1 MEAHRQNVATVV
13 SASPP
18 GRIGYLD
25 GVRGCLSLLV
35 ILHHVAITYGAVGGW
50 YYTEHTGEAWVNLL
64 LTTFVALDQF
74 YFMGLFFLLAAVF
87 TPAALARKGEAAFLR
102 ERCVRL
108 GIPLVLFAL
117 FLSPPLDYVA
127 WVYQGD
133 FKGSFVEYLALEPP
147 LVKDFAPGPLWFV
160 ETLLVFSLVYLLV
173 RRLRPRLSSL
183 LQEVTA
189 RQVAGFAV
197 LLAVLSFCTRLMYPI
212 GAEFWHLQLAYFSQ
226 YILLFAVGVWAGSAE
241 IFARLN
247 RRWFW
252 PCAALTAWGAAMVP
266 ILVLLNGGIDDRF
279 LGGWHWQAA
288 AICLVE
294 GVTCPAACITVL
306 LLFRDRIFSGQRWW
320 AFLGEHS
327 YAVYIVHA
335 PVCVLAALAF
345 RGIPLHPLGKF
356 FVVSLLGV
364 GLSLAVAASLRRW
377 GGKAV
382 RAVLG

>member
-1 MEAHRQNVATVV
+1 MEAHKQDF
-13 SASPP
+13 ASTIPTP
-18 GRIGYLD
+18 LLGRIGYLD
-25 GVRGCLSLLV
+25 GVRGFLSLLV
-35 ILHHVAITYGAVGGW
+35 IVHHVAVTYGGAGIW
-50 YYTEHTGEAWVNLL
+50 YYIEHSGPVWVKLL
-64 LTTFVALDQF
+64 LTTFVTLNRF

-87 TPAALARKGEAAFLR
+87 TPGSLARKGEVDFVQ
-102 ERCVRL
+102 ERCRRL

-117 FLSPPLDYVA
+117 LLSPPLGYLA
-127 WVYQGD
+127 RVYQD
-133 FKGSFVEYLALEPP
+133 NFKGSFGEYLTLEPP
-147 LVKDFAPGPLWFV
+147 LLKDFNPGPLWFV
-160 ETLLVFSLVYLLV
+160 EALLVFSLLYLLV
-173 RRLRPRLSSL
+173 RRLQPRSTSVLK
-183 LQEVTA
+183 EVTTW
-189 RQVAGFAV
+189 QVAGFAV
-197 LLAVLSFCTRLMYPI
+197 LLAVLYFFVRLVYPL
-212 GAEFWHLQLAYFSQ
+212 GTFAWHLQLAYFPQ

-241 IFARLN
+241 FFARLN

-266 ILVLLNGGIDDRF
+266 SLVLLNGGIDDHF

-288 AICLVE
+288 ALCLVE
-294 GVTCPAACITVL
+294 GVTCPAACIAVL
-306 LLFRDRIFSGQRWW
+306 LLFRDRISVGRRLQ
-320 AFLGEHS
+320 AFLGENS

-345 RGIPLHPLGKF
+345 RDIPLHPLGKF

>member
-1 MEAHRQNVATVV
+1 METPGQNVATVI
-13 SASPP
+13 SAPP
-18 GRIGYLD
+18 VGRIGYLD

-50 YYTEHTGEAWVNLL
+50 YYKEHTGEAWVNLL
-64 LTTFVALDQF
+64 LTTFAALDQF

-87 TPAALARKGEAAFLR
+87 TPASLTRKGGATFLR

-108 GIPLVLFAL
+108 GIPLLLFAL

-133 FKGSFVEYLALEPP
+133 FKGSFVEYLVLEPP
-147 LVKDFAPGPLWFV
+147 LLKDFAPGPLWFV
-160 ETLLVFSLVYLLV
+160 EALLAFSLVYLLV
-173 RRLRPRLSSL
+173 RRWRPGLSSSP
-183 LQEVTA
+183 EVTA
-189 RQVAGFAV
+189 GQVVGFAV
-197 LLAVLSFCTRLMYPI
+197 LLAVLSFLVRLVYPI
-212 GAEFWHLQLAYFSQ
+212 GAEFWHLQLAYFPQ
-226 YILLFAVGVWAGSAE
+226 YILLFAVGVRAGSAAV
-241 IFARLN
+241 FVRLN

-266 ILVLLNGGIDDRF
+266 VLVLLNGGIDDRF

-294 GVTCPAACITVL
+294 GVVCPVACIAVL
-306 LLFRDRIFSGQRWW
+306 LLFRDRISVGQRLWT
-320 AFLGEHS
+320 FLGENS

-335 PVCVLAALAF
+335 PVCVLASLAL

-356 FVVSLLGV
+356 LVVSLLGV

-382 RAVLG
+382 RGVLG